1 MCRRKITIF
10 THAKKAYMK
19 TLLLISQLF
28 FISVGFSQL
37 VDDFSDGDFTTNPA
51 WLGTTTDYF
60 VNPSFELQTNLSVA
74 ATSYLSTPHSLTT
87 LDNKEWRMRVK
98 MTFSPST
105 SNFGR
110 AYLLSNNVNP
120 TINPDGFYLQFG
132 EALSVDAVKLFKQ
145 VGGVSTLICSGAS
158 GQIANS
164 FNFGVRVTR
173 DATGLWSLYTDPAGG
188 TNYTFEGSG
197 TDAQNLVGTYFSW
210 QCVYTSSNANKFF
223 LDDVFVGNIVVDV
236 AAPVLLSATPLS
248 VSTVDA
254 LFNESLNQAIAEDPN
269 NYDLP
274 PFNSISTAVLDAINP
289 KLVHL
294 TTALPMLNGN
304 TYSLTAYNIQDLSG
318 NDSIAQSVVF
328 TYIIPVAP
336 SPGDV
341 IINEFFPDPTPTVGL
356 PELEFVEIY
365 NRSNKFLNIYKWKI
379 GDATS
384 DGTIAS
390 SILAPGE
397 YRVLCATSSVVS
409 FPGSVGVTSFPS
421 LNNAGDNV
429 VLKDSNG
436 VVLDFLTYT
445 DAWYQDEVKKLGGYT
460 LERINPLLTC
470 SSSQNWIASN
480 AASGGTPNAQNSV
493 FSNAPDTN
501 PPSLIGVVAN
511 TPNSL
516 NLKFSEPLD
525 SLTLANSVFSV
536 SPALTELSRTISA
549 SQPVEMT
556 MLFTP
561 NFANSTVYNF
571 TLQPIEDCAGNSANL
586 TGQFVLTDQP
596 LPGDVLI
603 NEFFPDPS
611 PVVGLPEL
619 EFIEVYN
626 RSNKYFN
633 LNKWKIGDASA
644 DGTIGLKILGPGEYT
659 ILCASSS
666 VADYPGSV
674 AVSSFPSLNNAS
686 DDIVLKDS
694 NGVVL
699 DKISYT
705 DDWYQNDVK
714 KAGGYTLERINPT
727 LPCSST
733 KNWIAS
739 NSSTGG
745 TPGLQNSVYSNAPDT
760 QAPSFESV
768 FVEAPNVLKLVFD
781 EPVDSL
787 SLANAIFSV
796 QPNLTETS
804 RTILIAQPLEMTM
817 TFSPNFEVSQVYNFI
832 LQNVE
837 DCAGNLANLSSSFI
851 LPDNPVTNDV
861 VINEI
866 LFNPLTGGSDYVEL
880 YNRSNKVLDLFGW
893 QFANIAGDTIANKK
907 TIAKHFILLPGE
919 YVVVSKDT
927 TNVKQNYPSHGIGR
941 FVKSDL
947 PSYNTADGNVIVLSG
962 STVLD
967 RVGYSADWHFALL
980 DSDKGKSLER
990 INAED
995 PSQLSDN
1002 WHTAAESVQFGTPG
1016 RENSQFAPVVSSG
1029 EFTLTNKVF
1038 SPDNDGYEDVLQ
1050 IRYKM
1055 NENDVLATITIYDD
1069 LGRVVR
1075 KLKENEYLATEG
1087 LFTWDGLNDDGQK
1100 ASIGQYILFFEAFRP
1115 DGGSIFREK
1124 KVCVLAGK
1132 I

>member
-1 MCRRKITIF
+1 
-10 THAKKAYMK
+10 MK

-37 VDDFSDGDFTTNPA
+37 ADDFSDGDFTTNPA
-51 WLGTTTDYF
+51 WTGTTADF
-60 VNPSFELQTNLSVA
+60 IVNPSFELQTNLSVA
-74 ATSYLSTPHSLTT
+74 ATSYLSTLHGLST
-87 LDNKEWRMRVK
+87 LDDKEWRLRVK
-98 MTFSPST
+98 MSFSPST
-105 SNFGR
+105 SNYGR
-110 AYLLSNNVNP
+110 IYLVANAANP
-120 TINPDGFYLQFG
+120 TTNPDGFYLQLG
-132 EALSVDAVKLFKQ
+132 EALSVDAVKLYKQ
-145 VGGVSTLICSGAS
+145 FGGSSSLICSGSA
-158 GQIANS
+158 GQIAAS
-164 FNFGVRVTR
+164 FNFGIRITR
-173 DATGLWSLYTDPAGG
+173 DAAGLWSLYTDAAGG

-197 TDAQNLVGTYFSW
+197 TDTQNLIGTHFSW

-223 LDDVFVGNIVVDV
+223 LDDIYVGNIVVD
-236 AAPVLLSATPLS
+236 AIAPALISATPIGPSS
-248 VSTVDA
+248 VDV
-254 LFNESLNQAIAEDPN
+254 LFNEPLNQLIAEDPN
-269 NYDLP
+269 NYDLQ
-274 PFNSISTAVLDAINP
+274 PFNSASSAVLDGTNP

-294 TTALPMLNGN
+294 TTTSPMLNGN
-304 TYSLTAYNIQDLSG
+304 SYTLFAYNMEDLAG
-318 NDSIAQSVVF
+318 NDSLSQSTSF
-328 TYIIPVAP
+328 TFFIPDTPA
-336 SPGDV
+336 PGDV
-341 IINEFFPDPTPTVGL
+341 IINEFFADPTPTVGL

-365 NRSNKFLNIYKWKI
+365 NRSNKYLNIYKWKI

-397 YRVLCATSSVVS
+397 YRVLCATSSIAS

-436 VVLDFLTYT
+436 LVLDFLTYT

-480 AASGGTPNAQNSV
+480 SANGGTPNAQNSV

-511 TPNSL
+511 APNSL

-525 SLTLANSVFSV
+525 SLSLANSVFSV
-536 SPALTELSRTISA
+536 IPALTELSRTFSA

-556 MLFTP
+556 IQFTP

-571 TLQPIEDCAGNSANL
+571 TIQPIEDCAGNSANL

-611 PVVGLPEL
+611 PVIGLPEL
-619 EFIEVYN
+619 EFIEIYN

-633 LNKWKIGDASA
+633 LNNWKIGDASS
-644 DGTIGLKILGPGEYT
+644 DGTLGFKILGPGEYAV
-659 ILCASSS
+659 LCASFS
-666 VADYPGSV
+666 VNDYPGSV
-674 AVSSFPSLNNAS
+674 AVSSFPSLNNVS

-694 NGVVL
+694 NGLIL

-705 DDWYQNDVK
+705 DEWYKDDVK
-714 KAGGYTLERINPT
+714 KNGGYSLERINPT
-727 LPCSST
+727 LLCSSAQ
-733 KNWIAS
+733 NWIAS
-739 NSSTGG
+739 NNPIGG
-745 TPGLQNSVYSNAPDT
+745 TPGNQNSAFSDLPDNEAPIL
-760 QAPSFESV
+760 ESLYA
-768 FVEAPNVLKLVFD
+768 EAPNVLKLVFA
-781 EPVDSL
+781 EPMDSL
-787 SLANAIFSV
+787 SLVNATISV
-796 QPNLTETS
+796 QPSLNEINRLILT
-804 RTILIAQPLEMTM
+804 AHPLEMTIS
-817 TFSPNFEVSQVYNFI
+817 FSPNFIVSQEYDFT
-832 LQNVE
+832 LQSME
-837 DCAGNLANLSSSFI
+837 DCAGNEGNLNSNFI
-851 LPDNPVTNDV
+851 LPDSVSVGDV

-866 LFNPLTGGSDYVEL
+866 LFNPNTGGSDYVEI
-880 YNRSNKVLDLFGW
+880 YNRSEKVLDLFGW
-893 QFANIAGDTIANKK
+893 HFANIAGDSIANKK
-907 TIAKHFILLPGE
+907 TIIKHALIRPGQFA
-919 YVVVSKDT
+919 VVTKDT
-927 TNVKQNYPSHGIGR
+927 LNVQLNYPFHEKGR
-941 FVKSDL
+941 FTKSDL
-947 PSYNTADGNVIVLSG
+947 PSYNTDSGTVILMTSKTILDKVSY
-962 STVLD
+962 STK
-967 RVGYSADWHFALL
+967 WHFALL

-990 INAED
+990 INALD

-1002 WHTAAESVQFGTPG
+1002 WHTAAESFEFGTPG
-1016 RENSQFAPVVSSG
+1016 RINSQFLPVVSSG
-1029 EFTLTNKVF
+1029 EFTITNKVF

-1055 NENDVLATITIYDD
+1055 SENDFLATITIYDEH
-1069 LGRVVR
+1069 GRLIR

-1087 LFTWDGLNDDGQK
+1087 LFTWDGVNDSGNK

>member
-1 MCRRKITIF
+1 
-10 THAKKAYMK
+10 MK

-28 FISVGFSQL
+28 LFSVSFSQL
-37 VDDFSDGDFTTNPA
+37 IDNFSDGEFILTPP
-51 WLGTTTDYF
+51 WSGTTGDYI
-60 VNPSFELQTNLSVA
+60 VNANFELQTNLTVP
-74 ATSYLSTPHSLTT
+74 ATSYLSSPHNLTT
-87 LDNKEWRMRVK
+87 LDDKEWRMRVK

-110 AYLLSNNVNP
+110 IYLVSNNVNP
-120 TINPDGFYLQFG
+120 TTNPDGFYLQFG

-145 VGGVSTLICSGAS
+145 VGGVSSLICSGAA

-164 FNFGVRVTR
+164 FNFGVKVTR
-173 DATGLWSLYTDPAGG
+173 NAAGLWSLYTDSSGG

-197 TDAQNLVGTYFSW
+197 TDAQNLLGSYFAW
-210 QCVYTSSNANKFF
+210 QCVYTASNANKFF
-223 LDDVFVGNIVVDV
+223 LDDVYAGDLILDL

-248 VSTVDA
+248 VNTVDA
-254 LFNESLNQAIAEDPN
+254 LFNEPVNQAIAEDPN

-274 PFNSISTAVLDAINP
+274 PFNSINTAVLDGTNP

-294 TTALPMLNGN
+294 TTSLPMLNGN
-304 TYSLTAYNIQDLSG
+304 TYTLMAYNMEDLSG
-318 NDSIAQSVVF
+318 NDSLSQSAMF

-365 NRSNKFLNIYKWKI
+365 NRSNKYFNIYKWKI
-379 GDATS
+379 GDAAS

-397 YRVLCATSSVVS
+397 YRVLCATSSVSS
-409 FPGSVGVTSFPS
+409 FPGSVAVTSFPS

-445 DAWYQDEVKKLGGYT
+445 DSWYQDEVKKLGGYT
-460 LERINPLLTC
+460 LERINPLLVC

-480 AASGGTPNAQNSV
+480 ATNGGTPNAQNSV
-493 FSNAPDTN
+493 FSNAPDTIS
-501 PPSLIGVVAN
+501 PSLIGVIAIAPN
-511 TPNSL
+511 TL

-525 SLTLANSVFSV
+525 SLTLANSAFSV
-536 SPALTELSRTISA
+536 SPSLTELSRTISA
-549 SQPVEMT
+549 NQPVEMT
-556 MLFTP
+556 MQFTP
-561 NFANSTVYNF
+561 NFANSTLYNF
-571 TLQPIEDCAGNSANL
+571 TLQAIEDCAGNSTNL

-596 LPGDVLI
+596 ALGDVII

-611 PVVGLPEL
+611 PVIGLPEL
-619 EFIEVYN
+619 EFIELYN

-644 DGTIGLKILGPGEYT
+644 DGTIGLKILGPGEYA
-659 ILCASSS
+659 ILCATSSAVS
-666 VADYPGSV
+666 FPGSV

-694 NGVVL
+694 NGVII
-699 DKISYT
+699 DKLSYT
-705 DDWYQNDVK
+705 DSWYQDDLK

-727 LPCSST
+727 IPCSSA

-739 NSSTGG
+739 NDPNGG
-745 TPGLQNSVYSNAPDT
+745 TPGAQNSVYSNAPDL
-760 QAPSFESV
+760 QAPNFESV
-768 FVEAPNVLKLVFD
+768 FAEAPNVLKLVFD
-781 EPVDSL
+781 EPTDSL
-787 SLANAIFSV
+787 SLVNALFSV
-796 QPNLTETS
+796 QPNLTETNRLVS
-804 RTILIAQPLEMTM
+804 TSQPLEMTL
-817 TFSPNFEVSQVYNFI
+817 TFTPNFEFSKVYNFT

-837 DCAGNLANLSSSFI
+837 DCAGNSTNLSSSFI
-851 LPDNPVTNDV
+851 LPDSASPNDV

-866 LFNPLTGGSDYVEL
+866 LFDPLTGGSDYVEL
-880 YNRSNKVLDLFGW
+880 YNRSTKVVDLFGW
-893 QFANIAGDTIANKK
+893 KFANIAGDSIANKK
-907 TIAKHFILLPGE
+907 TIPKHFILLPGE
-919 YVVVSKDT
+919 YVAISKDT
-927 TNVKQNYPSHGIGR
+927 LNVQKNYPNHGVGR

-947 PSYNTADGNVIVLSG
+947 PSYNNDSGTVILILG
-962 STVLD
+962 SDVLD
-967 RVGYSADWHFALL
+967 RVSYSAKWHFALM
-980 DSDKGKSLER
+980 DSDDGKALER

-995 PSQLSDN
+995 PSQLADN
-1002 WHTAAESVQFGTPG
+1002 WHTAAESIQFGTPG
-1016 RENSQFAPVVSSG
+1016 RVNSQFVPVVSVG
-1029 EFTLTNKVF
+1029 EFNLTNKVF

-1055 NENDVLATITIYDD
+1055 SENDILATITIYDEY
-1069 LGRVVR
+1069 GRVIR

-1087 LFTWDGLNDDGQK
+1087 LFTWDGVNDNGSK

-1115 DGGSIFREK
+1115 NGGSIFRDK